1 MCVCRFRTRRP
12 REDAA
17 HEEVGLSD
25 SNHTYNRKKMAPPA
39 KVALSK
45 SSALQSIY
53 GEIIYTLNKKY
64 IYYLCFVKEDPIH
77 FTELKNDLISGYY

>member
-1 MCVCRFRTRRP
+1 MNVCFCRFRTRRP

-25 SNHTYNRKKMAPPA
+25 SNHTYNRKKMATPA

-53 GEIIYTLNKKY
+53 GEIIYTLNKKNIY
-64 IYYLCFVKEDPIH
+64 IFYLFYKGKPHTLHI
-77 FTELKNDLISGYY
+77 